1 MLEIKN
7 LSVSVRQKNI
17 LQSLSLSLD
26 EGKLTVLIG
35 KNGCGKSTL
44 ISCIGGMR
52 PYTGE
57 IHLDGAPISS
67 LTPRERARRIAILPQ
82 LLKTPHMSVE
92 RLVSLGRTPHL
103 ALTERISK
111 ADTAAIEGALASVGI
126 ADLRDRFT
134 DELSGGERQKAY
146 LAMTL
151 AQEASILI
159 LDEPTTYMDV
169 AVSHGFMEQL
179 SRLKDQ
185 QKKTVLAVMHD
196 LNCALR
202 YADRV
207 AVMDEGCI
215 VFHGTTDACL
225 ATDVIERTFGVVR
238 HEIDGRC
245 FFEG

>member
-92 RLVSLGRTPHL
+92 RM
-103 ALTERISK
+103 
-111 ADTAAIEGALASVGI
+111 TAWEAVRSPGA
-126 ADLRDRFT
+126 
-134 DELSGGERQKAY
+134 
-146 LAMTL
+146 
-151 AQEASILI
+151 
-159 LDEPTTYMDV
+159 
-169 AVSHGFMEQL
+169 
-179 SRLKDQ
+179 
-185 QKKTVLAVMHD
+185 
-196 LNCALR
+196 
-202 YADRV
+202 
-207 AVMDEGCI
+207 
-215 VFHGTTDACL
+215 
-225 ATDVIERTFGVVR
+225 
-238 HEIDGRC
+238 
-245 FFEG
+245 